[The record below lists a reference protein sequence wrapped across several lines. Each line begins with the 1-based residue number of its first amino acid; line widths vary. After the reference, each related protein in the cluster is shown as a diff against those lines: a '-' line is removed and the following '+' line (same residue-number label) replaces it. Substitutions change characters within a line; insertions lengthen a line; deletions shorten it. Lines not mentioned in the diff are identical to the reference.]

1 MEVSTRLKKENHD
14 IKNVVFFFSL
24 KFTYCSIIGYS
35 GRFDEI

>member
-14 IKNVVFFFSL
+14 IKNVVFFSL